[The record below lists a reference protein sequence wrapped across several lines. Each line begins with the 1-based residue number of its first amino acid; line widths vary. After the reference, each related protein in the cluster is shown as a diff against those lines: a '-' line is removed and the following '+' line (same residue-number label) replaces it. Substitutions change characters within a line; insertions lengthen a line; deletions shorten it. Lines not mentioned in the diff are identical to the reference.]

1 MIYTDVAQYQGNAK
15 FVESTLVWTCE
26 LVCREMD
33 LEMDETCD
41 ATVNSNHGKFTILL
55 DMTNCHRVQLP
66 ALCRLGEI
74 LQRALRRGFRGRL
87 HRFYMYPTGRKGRLL
102 LRVLKPL
109 LGRYT
114 PPKIK
119 PLDRTDQTQLYEIFA
134 RDILPPSLGGTSE
147 LLSVQFDDIV
157 GDEIS
162 LESDETTERDGTR
175 KKQNGSS
182 SFLPDAAHED
192 HTDLKWFLKVPAL
205 NFFVLAVMTLTSV
218 KFAPKIP
225 PDLGSRKE
233 NAVLLKTQT
242 RTTRPVKKGAA
253 KKPRRWARAGATLI
267 VNVWTWRTIG
277 WVGCGIE
284 RSGAWSLAAMLVTGA
299 WRGRRG

>member
-1 MIYTDVAQYQGNAK
+1 M
-15 FVESTLVWTCE
+15 
-26 LVCREMD
+26 
-33 LEMDETCD
+33 
-41 ATVNSNHGKFTILL
+41 
-55 DMTNCHRVQLP
+55 
-66 ALCRLGEI
+66 
-74 LQRALRRGFRGRL
+74 
-87 HRFYMYPTGRKGRLL
+87 
-102 LRVLKPL
+102 
-109 LGRYT
+109 
-114 PPKIK
+114 
-119 PLDRTDQTQLYEIFA
+119 
-134 RDILPPSLGGTSE
+134 
-147 LLSVQFDDIV
+147 LSVQFDDIV